1 MEDSQQILDKIKDIR
16 KVADSFDPHFAQ
28 NIKQISYSIKDTM
41 QVNLILE
48 GMIHN
53 KNNSQVSE
61 DSMKKF
67 RHEIRN
73 SLFIILNYLD
83 LSDKRNF
90 EKMTYEDKRDHDRIR
105 QQVGKILDKM
115 DNLYSVYI

>member
-41 QVNLILE
+41 QVNLLLE

-53 KNNSQVSE
+53 KNSSQVSE

-105 QQVGKILDKM
+105 QQIGKILDKM
-115 DNLYSVYI
+115 DNLYSV